1 MAVSREI
8 VAVPLDGSAA
18 SDAAAIR
25 VLVSGAQFF
34 AFPTPSPDGTKLA
47 WINWDHPGMPW
58 DGTELRVGAVAGGA
72 VTVRGRRRSSWA
84 ARTSRCSRRCW
95 RDDAT
100 LYAVSDASGWWNLYE
115 VAASAGAAPR
125 PLHPL
130 EEEFAGPLWQL
141 GGRPFE
147 LLGDG
152 RLAVLHGLGEL
163 RLAVLDP
170 ASGELADVDLP
181 GYRTAYGELAVS
193 GDAIVRWPAARAPR
207 GACCASPRR
216 RRSR

>member
-1 MAVSREI
+1 MR
-8 VAVPLDGSAA
+8 PGDGAARSTVTPCPRASTSAA
-18 SDAAAIR
+18 AWRCGGRSSRCRSTGRPHFTPTAIR

-47 WINWDHPGMPW
+47 WINWNHPNMPW
-58 DGTELRVGAVAGGA
+58 DGTELRVGAVSGSTLRVADAALVMGGPDESVLA
-72 VTVRGRRRSSWA
+72 PL
-84 ARTSRCSRRCW
+84 W

-100 LYAVSDASGWWNLYE
+100 LYVISDASGWWNLYE

-125 PLHPL
+125 ALHPL

-163 RLAVLDP
+163 HLAVLDP
-170 ASGELADVDLP
+170 
-181 GYRTAYGELAVS
+181 VS
-193 GDAIVRWPAARAPR
+193 GDADRHRPARLPYHAAASSRSPAP
-207 GACCASPRR
+207 
-216 RRSR
+216 